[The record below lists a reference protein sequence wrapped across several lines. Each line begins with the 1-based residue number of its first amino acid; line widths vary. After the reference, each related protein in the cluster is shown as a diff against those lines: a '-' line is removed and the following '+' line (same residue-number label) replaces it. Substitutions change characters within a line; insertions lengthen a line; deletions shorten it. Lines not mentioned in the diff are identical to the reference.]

1 MLWDFTVTIDPDGT
15 PVVLTNVVSV
25 DVQSGRQA
33 QLDNFTSARCTVVL
47 RYPNGYVTPITPLTP
62 GTAVYIE
69 SEQINGGFPWTVMS
83 GYISDVS
90 VQYGIPF
97 ANNVGPA
104 DFLTINIET
113 ELARVARS
121 SGEDYVMSAGTVTA
135 QLTAA
140 NTASV
145 TNIGP
150 SSVSYFNTISMSGT
164 TVTGS
169 WADWLNQMAFSVAG
183 RIVENSTDVLL
194 TSAQPVQEYTA
205 PSFTFTDAG
214 GTGLIYDELTF
225 DTLAQNYFTQVTIDP
240 TAVAAQTVESGSAP
254 FRNLT
259 LNTYSPTVGGA
270 TDLAN
275 YLLNNY
281 DEPSLAISSIHV
293 NMAAV
298 NGNIRAIITNGAL
311 YCGILGVGNQ
321 INLVFR
327 GVTYTC
333 IIEGGALSATPGSCS
348 LTLYVS
354 GADLNAYLV
363 LDNLVLGKLNEN
375 KLGF

>member
-15 PVVLTNVVSV
+15 PVVLTNVVSI

-33 QLDNFTSARCTVVL
+33 QIDNFSSARCTVVL
-47 RYPNGYVTPITPLTP
+47 RYPDGYVTPITPLTP
-62 GTAVYIE
+62 GTAVSIE
-69 SEQINGGFPWTVMS
+69 SEQVGGGFSWTVLT
-83 GYISDVS
+83 GFISDVS

-113 ELARVARS
+113 EFAKLART
-121 SGEDYVMSAGTVTA
+121 SGESYAMAADDVVA
-135 QLTAA
+135 QIADAT
-140 NTASV
+140 TESSCVVSV
-145 TNIGP
+145 YPNNYL
-150 SSVSYFNTISMSGT
+150 STINMSGT

-169 WADWLNQMAFSVAG
+169 WADWLNQMAFSLAG
-183 RIVENSTDVLL
+183 RIIENQDGVVL
-194 TSAQPVQEYTA
+194 TSAQPVDEYTN
-205 PSFTFTDAG
+205 PSFVFTDAG

-225 DTLAQNYFTQVTIDP
+225 DTLAQNYFTQVTITP

-281 DEPSLAISSIHV
+281 DEPALALSSIHI
-293 NMAAV
+293 NMVAV
-298 NGNIRAIITNGAL
+298 NGNIRQILGIGAANS
-311 YCGILGVGNQ
+311 GILGQAAQ
-321 INLVFR
+321 INVVFR
-327 GVTYTC
+327 GTTYTC
-333 IIEGGALSATPGSCS
+333 IIEGGAMSATPGSCS

-363 LDNLVLGKLNEN
+363 LDNLVLGKLNQN

>member
-25 DVQSGRQA
+25 NVQSGRQA
-33 QLDNFTSARCTVVL
+33 QLDNFASARCTVVL
-47 RYPNGYVTPITPLTP
+47 RYPDGYVTPITPLTP
-62 GTAVYIE
+62 GTAILIE
-69 SEQINGGFPWTVMS
+69 STQIGGGFPWTVMK
-83 GYISDVS
+83 GYISDVT

-104 DFLTINIET
+104 DFLTINMET

-121 SGEDYVMSAGTVTA
+121 SGENYVMTAGTVTA
-135 QLTAA
+135 QLAA
-140 NTASV
+140 ADAASV
-145 TNIGP
+145 TNI
-150 SSVSYFNTISMSGT
+150 STSFVSYFNTISMSGT

-183 RIVENSTDVLL
+183 RIVEQLENVLL
-194 TSAQPVQEYTA
+194 TPAQPVQEFTA
-205 PSFTFTDAG
+205 PSFTFTDVG
-214 GTGLIYDELTF
+214 GTGLIYDKLTF
-225 DTLAQNYFTQVTIDP
+225 DTLAQNYFTQITITP
-240 TAVAAQTVESGSAP
+240 TAVAAQTVQSGSAP

-298 NGNIRAIITNGAL
+298 NGNIKEIIDNGPS

-321 INLVFR
+321 INLMFR

-333 IIEGGALSATPGSCS
+333 IIEGGAMSATPSSCS

-354 GADLNAYLV
+354 GADLNAYLILNNTV
-363 LDNLVLGKLNEN
+363 FGQLDNN
-375 KLGF
+375 KLGY